1 VHRFK
6 KRGGASKSRES
17 FDFAAFALWQKDAE
31 HRFFSVRNTYLFASS
46 RMWSAFP
53 AVLLIGFCN
62 SCTDSRNVEELRNFF
77 HVSRLIF
84 AAFALWQKDA
94 EHRFFSVRNTY
105 LFSSSRM

>member
-1 VHRFK
+1 V
-6 KRGGASKSRES
+6 
-17 FDFAAFALWQKDAE
+17 
-31 HRFFSVRNTYLFASS
+31 VCVSS
-46 RMWSAFP
+46 RVADW
-53 AVLLIGFCN
+53 LLQFH
-62 SCTDSRNVEELRNFF
+62 TDSRNVEELRNFF

>member
-62 SCTDSRNVEELRNFF
+62 SIQIQETWRIQLQD
-77 HVSRLIF
+77 VSF
-84 AAFALWQKDA
+84 ASIL
-94 EHRFFSVRNTY
+94 
-105 LFSSSRM
+105 